1 MKRIAIVAAAV
12 SFLFTGAASA
22 ADLAA
27 RPYTK
32 APPLAAPAFSWT
44 GFYVGGFVGG
54 AFADSQSVVS
64 DPCGPVG
71 VVVCGAVGI
80 YNGVAP
86 VPFDLSSS
94 VIGGGTVGYNWQ
106 VNSFVVGVEA
116 EGGYMR
122 LSGSRI
128 MNPAP
133 GFADTLASTTI
144 GDWYAVFAGRLG
156 VAVNQALFYVK
167 GGAAWTRNT
176 NGVVDSNP
184 LGATINTTTSHDVWG
199 WAAGAGIEYAFTPNW
214 SLKGE
219 YLYLGV
225 AKTFRDTG
233 VVLPAGVVEYVISSN
248 PNIHTAKIG
257 LNYRFGGPVVARS

>member
-1 MKRIAIVAAAV
+1 MKRIAIAAAAV
-12 SFLFTGAASA
+12 SLLFTGAASA

-32 APPLAAPAFSWT
+32 APVVAPVFSWT

-54 AFADSQSVVS
+54 AFADGQSVIS
-64 DPCGPVG
+64 DPCGPAG
-71 VVVCGAVGI
+71 VVCGATGS

-94 VIGGGTVGYNWQ
+94 AIGGATAGYNWQ
-106 VNSFVVGVEA
+106 ANSFVVGVEA

-122 LSGSRI
+122 LRGSRI
-128 MNPAP
+128 MNPA

-156 VAVNQALFYVK
+156 VTVDRALFYVK
-167 GGAAWTRNT
+167 GGAAWTHNT
-176 NGVVDSNP
+176 NGVVDANP
-184 LGATINTTTSHDVWG
+184 AGATINTTASHDVWG

-233 VVLPAGVVEYVISSN
+233 VVLPGGAVDYVISSN

-257 LNYRFGGPVVARS
+257 VNYRFGGPVVARY